1 MRLEQV
7 SEIDTLIRA
16 RYPLIYI
23 VSWEEERVEQV
34 IGEIAQ
40 KRNKKLFVWSCSAG
54 MIPRHFA
61 TPEQEKGTAPR
72 EEPGRRPARKEVDER
87 TRDPLVALGAIQDS
101 VEPAIFIL
109 RDMHPYLN
117 DAGVARKLRDVASA
131 IKASYKTVILVSPT
145 LKIPFELQKDV
156 SVIDFDLPDVADL
169 EKLLDARI
177 RELKES
183 AKIDITV
190 DPKAKERILYAAR
203 GLTLNEAENVFA
215 KTLVM
220 ARRLTEEEIPIILS
234 EKEQAIRKS
243 GMLEYYRPQ
252 EQLEDVGGL
261 DLLKDWLRKRTLAFG
276 DRVKAFGL
284 PAPKGVLLLGVQGC
298 GKSLCAKAVASL
310 WRLPLLRLDVGK
322 VFSDLV
328 GSSERNIREAI
339 KVAESVAPAILWV
352 DEIEKAFAG
361 TQSSSFSDAGT
372 TARVFGTFLTWL
384 QEKEA
389 SVFVIATANNIQAL
403 PAELLRKGRLDE
415 IFFVDLPTLPERAA
429 ILGIHI
435 KRRGRKPEEFDLEK
449 LASAC
454 EGFSGAEIEEAVI
467 SALYDV
473 FDSGGTLTTESL
485 YKSLSETVPLSTTM
499 KEDIDKLREWAEGRA
514 RKASS
519 QAAEDVPIRGGRH
532 IEL

>member
-1 MRLEQV
+1 MLSEQLA
-7 SEIDTLIRA
+7 EMDTLIRA
-16 RYPLIYI
+16 RYPVLYI
-23 VSWEEERVEQV
+23 VSWEEERVEQA
-34 IGEIAQ
+34 IGEIACQ
-40 KRNKKLFVWSCSAG
+40 RNKKLFVWSSSSG
-54 MIPRHFA
+54 MVQRYLA
-61 TPEQEKGTAPR
+61 APNAPPQPK
-72 EEPGRRPARKEVDER
+72 EDTSRRPSRKEVDER
-87 TRDPLVALGAIQDS
+87 TRDPQVVLSAIQEY

-117 DAGVARKLRDVASA
+117 DPGVARKLRDVASA
-131 IKASYKTVILVSPT
+131 IKSSYKTVILVSPT
-145 LKIPFELQKDV
+145 LKLPFELQKDITV
-156 SVIDFDLPDVADL
+156 LDFDLPEVADL
-169 EKLLDARI
+169 EKLLDARVK
-177 RELKES
+177 ELKES
-183 AKIDITV
+183 TNIEIKV

-220 ARRLTEEEIPIILS
+220 ARKLTEEEIPIILS

-243 GMLEYYRPQ
+243 GLLEYYRPQ
-252 EQLEDVGGL
+252 EQLTDVGGL

-276 DRVKAFGL
+276 DRAKEFGL

-328 GSSERNIREAI
+328 GSSERNVREAI
-339 KVAESVAPAILWV
+339 KVAESVSPSILWV

-389 SVFVIATANNIQAL
+389 SVFVIATANNIQML

-415 IFFVDLPTLPERAA
+415 IFFVDLPTRAERSA
-429 ILGIHI
+429 ILGIHLQ
-435 KRRGRKPEEFDLEK
+435 RRGRKPEEFDLDQ
-449 LASAC
+449 LAGAC
-454 EGFSGAEIEEAVI
+454 EGFSGAEIEEAIV

-473 FDSGGTLTTESL
+473 FDANVPLDTDHLL
-485 YKSLSETVPLSTTM
+485 KSLRETVPLSTTM
-499 KEDIDKLREWAEGRA
+499 KEDIDNLREWAEGRA

-519 QAAEDVPIRGGRH
+519 EVAEDVPTFSGRK